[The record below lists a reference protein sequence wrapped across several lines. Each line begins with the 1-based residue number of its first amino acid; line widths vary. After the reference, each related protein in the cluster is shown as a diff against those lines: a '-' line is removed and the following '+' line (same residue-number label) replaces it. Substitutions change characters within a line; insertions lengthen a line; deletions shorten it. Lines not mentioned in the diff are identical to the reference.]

1 MFSEC
6 LCIRESMHLCMGLE
20 QTLLARYIW
29 LALIEFDQTF
39 TADGLW
45 GKDEHVKFW
54 GQQVKGLGYDWVKYA
69 PECTSWPCSWRRHS
83 SRQSR
88 NHYLVV
94 GIIGYHPDP
103 LPSGDSICIKFFLH

>member
-54 GQQVKGLGYDWVKYA
+54 GQ
-69 PECTSWPCSWRRHS
+69 
-83 SRQSR
+83 
-88 NHYLVV
+88 
-94 GIIGYHPDP
+94 
-103 LPSGDSICIKFFLH
+103 